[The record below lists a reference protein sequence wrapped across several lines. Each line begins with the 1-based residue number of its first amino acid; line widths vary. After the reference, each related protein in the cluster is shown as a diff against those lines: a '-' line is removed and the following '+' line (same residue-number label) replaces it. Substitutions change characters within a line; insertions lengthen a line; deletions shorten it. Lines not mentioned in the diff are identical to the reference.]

1 MNNGIEVSI
10 EINNWYQTYAK
21 VNYQNRFFFIDRRA
35 GYLGLEEW
43 QDEESRSNRSVLTF
57 LNKPIREW
65 EIPYAQEPMNQK
77 ELAEL
82 VAGLIE
88 VGEDA

>member
-1 MNNGIEVSI
+1 MTKDIEVFI

-43 QDEESRSNRSVLTF
+43 EDEQSRSNRSVLTF
-57 LNKPIREW
+57 LNKPVREW
-65 EIPYAQEPMNQK
+65 EIPYAQEPMNQE

-82 VAGLIE
+82 VVELSK
-88 VGEDA
+88 VNQDA

>member
-21 VNYQNRFFFIDRRA
+21 LNYQNRFFFVDRRA

-43 QDEESRSNRSVLTF
+43 QDEQSRSNRSVLTF

-65 EIPYAQEPMNQK
+65 EIPYPQEPMDQK

-82 VAGLIE
+82 VARLIE

>member
-1 MNNGIEVSI
+1 MTKDIEVLI

-35 GYLGLEEW
+35 GYLLLEEW
-43 QDEESRSNRSVLTF
+43 EDEQARSNRSVLTF

>member
-1 MNNGIEVSI
+1 MSNGIEVSI

-35 GYLGLEEW
+35 GYLRLEEW
-43 QDEESRSNRSVLTF
+43 QDEQSRSNRSVLTF
-57 LNKPIREW
+57 LNKPVREW
-65 EIPYAQEPMNQK
+65 EIPYAQEPMNQN

-82 VAGLIE
+82 VAQLIE